1 MVNILQR
8 SDQHLLLTSTLKMI
22 SWEIFLFSLEIFLF
36 SWEIFC
42 GGQISTCLPPR
53 PTFSASAAL
62 GLPHYT
68 SVSNLYF
75 HFSIS
80 IWSSYFS
87 FLLLTVFFCVTLV
100 WFILLQCTTVIVS
113 QLDTVCKLLHLTY
126 CFTFERDD
134 WNRKSR
140 RRKKVV
146 NKKAAVNRSP
156 LIFSV
161 FCCCL
166 FPSTAD
172 TYPWLLWQTL
182 SQPVAL

>member
-1 MVNILQR
+1 MKNIFVFIRNIFVFLRNILRR
-8 SDQHLLLTSTLKMI
+8 SDQHLLAS
-22 SWEIFLFSLEIFLF
+22 SPNFL
-36 SWEIFC
+36 C
-42 GGQISTCLPPR
+42 QCCLRPP
-53 PTFSASAAL
+53 SQ
-62 GLPHYT
+62 HT

-100 WFILLQCTTVIVS
+100 WFILLQCTKVIVS

-134 WNRKSR
+134 WNRKSIR